1 MVRTFLGEA
10 AFRDAMEVYFSRYD
24 GQAVT
29 TEDFLAA
36 MSDSS
41 GLNLEQ
47 FKRWYTQAGTPTVTA
62 YKDYDAAAKQL
73 TLTLEQSI
81 AGTNNLECAPLMMPI
96 DIGLI
101 DKAGKPILPSWT
113 GGDVQ
118 LSEFDVTTLTL
129 NFHKAEQIFTFDN
142 VPSEPMI
149 SFLRDFSAPVKVDF
163 PRSKEDLV
171 FLMRHD
177 TDAFARWDAAQS
189 LYLTKLQNAVVATD
203 VDMNT
208 LFNQDFKDALSAILA
223 SDTNDAMKA
232 LLFTLPST
240 DYLLQNMSN
249 KDCVA
254 AHHAREV

>member
-1 MVRTFLGEA
+1 MREQLFCEDMTGHARVRIQSANTIRNMQFSEDAGPMSHPIRPESYMEINNFYTVTVYEKGSEVIRMVRTFLGEA

-171 FLMRHD
+171 F
-177 TDAFARWDAAQS
+177 
-189 LYLTKLQNAVVATD
+189 
-203 VDMNT
+203 
-208 LFNQDFKDALSAILA
+208 
-223 SDTNDAMKA
+223 
-232 LLFTLPST
+232 
-240 DYLLQNMSN
+240 
-249 KDCVA
+249 
-254 AHHAREV
+254 